1 MKSSGENR
9 KRFTASGVDSG
20 VDAWMQQIYEAN
32 IAYRDDEVTAHVTDN
47 IPNLNVILAEI
58 GFQIVGN
65 GPHKKLVGGSKSQ
78 LAYLSFARKNVDPTI
93 NSDPQMAQALM
104 QGIQII
110 ASNPEFTAKVGV
122 PRILKML
129 EMVVKFGGGPSDY
142 DITSA
147 VPEDQVASP
156 QLMQQLAPILQQL
169 QQTIMQGVG
178 ENIAKPAAEAAAK
191 AEAEI
196 QQLQSAVKQMEG
208 IFALAKNASDK
219 ANVKAQEVSQKIQLD
234 AATAQADQMRLGAQL
249 QAEQV
254 RLTAQAAA
262 EQQRLSAA
270 AAAEQQRL
278 DAQAAADQARLQ
290 SEHEAALQRAAEKA
304 QLDAA
309 IVAGKAA
316 SDVEKTRIMAEANAE
331 AARVKA
337 VAAASVKK
345 SSKSSKE

>member
-1 MKSSGENR
+1 
-9 KRFTASGVDSG
+9 VDSG

-47 IPNLNVILAEI
+47 IPNLNAILAEI

-65 GPHKKLVGGSKSQ
+65 GPHKKLVGGSKAQ

-104 QGIQII
+104 QGITII

-147 VPEDQVASP
+147 VPEDQAVSP

-178 ENIAKPAAEAAAK
+178 ENIAKPAAESAAK
-191 AEAEI
+191 QEAEI
-196 QQLQSAVKQMEG
+196 QQLQAAIKQLEG
-208 IFALAKNASDK
+208 IYKLAAQATDK
-219 ANVKAQEVSQKIQLD
+219 ANVKVQEVQQKIQLD
-234 AATAQADQMRLGAQL
+234 SAIAQSDQARANAQL

-254 RLTAQAAA
+254 RLTAAAQA
-262 EQQRLSAA
+262 EQQRLNEQAA
-270 AAAEQQRL
+270 AA
-278 DAQAAADQARLQ
+278 QARLQ
-290 SEHEAALQRAAEKA
+290 AEHEAQMQRAAERA
-304 QLDAA
+304 QLDSA
-309 IVAGKAA
+309 IAAGKAE
-316 SDVEKTRIMAEANAE
+316 SDVAKTQIMAAANAD

-337 VAAASVKK
+337 TAAAQVKRTPKK
-345 SSKSSKE
+345 SAA